1 MPTPNTTIHDR
12 YLVER
17 PLAASAGAVWIALD
31 LQTRARVALKA
42 APAGLPEET
51 FETAARALFG
61 LRHPNLPAVREYFV
75 DGGRGY
81 VVMDLVARDAD
92 AGDAPYIA
100 TPLPAAEGRR
110 WATRLLDALDYIHTL
125 APPLIHGDI
134 RPEHVRV
141 DRQGEPVLL
150 GFGFGVARAYAA
162 DDPFTAPEL
171 LGGAAADAR
180 SDLYALAATLYQ
192 LLAGQAPA
200 PAAARQSALA
210 GGQADPLAPPRRLN
224 PAIPAALSE
233 GLVHALALDPAA
245 RPASAGALLDATD
258 YVPQLPPAPPPARQI
273 PRWALALGA
282 LVVLLLAGL
291 LLRGAFGGGGA
302 AAQQPTLA
310 PAAAA
315 SAVTPAAP
323 AAAEPTATAAEL
335 ATAEP
340 VASEP
345 TAAEPT
351 AAEPTA
357 SEPTAAEPTASE
369 LATAEP
375 VASEPTAAEPT
386 AAELAAA
393 EPVAS
398 EPTAAEPATSEP
410 TAAEPTATASAAAPQ
425 GELAAVQGVLAQYTY
440 TSRVATDGTGAYTR
454 MRAQPDAASAPIGT
468 LRNGDQ
474 VEVLE
479 TNAGGWL
486 HVRIHTSADA
496 AQVGVEGWIERWLV
510 DNQNAPKPAVFVGK
524 VYSAPTDSA
533 AQCGSVFESS
543 IYGSVEDAGGRG
555 IPGAKLRVRSADG
568 RNTFPITTGKGGVY
582 TVGGLGC
589 TAWRV
594 ELLSVPGAK
603 GLQANVVAVRNL
615 NGGKFTSAEVRF
627 KLQP

>member
-51 FETAARALFG
+51 FDTAARALFG

-150 GFGFGVARAYAA
+150 GFGLGAARAYAA
-162 DDPFTAPEL
+162 DDPFAAPEL

-310 PAAAA
+310 PAAA
-315 SAVTPAAP
+315 
-323 AAAEPTATAAEL
+323 EPTATAAEL

-357 SEPTAAEPTASE
+357 SEPTAAEPTA
-369 LATAEP
+369 AEP
-375 VASEPTAAEPT
+375 TASEPTAAEPT
-386 AAELAAA
+386 A
-393 EPVAS
+393 
-398 EPTAAEPATSEP
+398 SEP

-496 AQVGVEGWIERWLV
+496 TQVGVEGWIERWLV